1 MSNFHILEIVD
12 IFSDLNEDQLYQ
24 IYDICVEKTCSQG
37 TVIVKENTAT
47 TEMYIVLDGEVE
59 VTVKEAVGLDHETSL
74 AFLQSGQSFG
84 EVTLVDEG
92 LRMATVRCTSESCRL
107 LEISRNDLLRVL
119 QQYPDI
125 GFKVLYNLSADL
137 CLKLR
142 QATYR
147 VY

>member
-119 QQYPDI
+119 KQFPDI

>member
-1 MSNFHILEIVD
+1 MSDFHILEIVD
-12 IFSDLNEDQLYQ
+12 IFTDLTEEQLDL
-24 IYDICVEKTCSQG
+24 IYDICVEKTCSHG
-37 TVIVKENTAT
+37 TVIVKENTST

-59 VTVKEAVGLDHETSL
+59 VVVSEAAGLDHETSL
-74 AFLQSGQSFG
+74 AVLLSGQSFG

-92 LRMATVRCTSESCRL
+92 LRMATVRCISESCRL
-107 LEISRNDLLRVL
+107 LEITRNDLLRVL
-119 QQYPDI
+119 KQYPDV
-125 GFKVLYNLSADL
+125 GYKVLYNLSADL